1 MVKLQIL
8 SKCLNTGSF
17 DIVTQNN
24 LMEDYFL
31 EYEEEFNFI
40 RRHVSLYG
48 KVPDKETML
57 QNFPDFPIIEVK
69 ETDDFLIST
78 LREEYLYSQMV
89 SVVQETADKMRNDS
103 REALNYLSAQVVA
116 LNSQNIVGGSNI
128 VKKAKERLE
137 LHQQKK
143 EFGTNYIK
151 TGFPELDE
159 VIYGLEPGNELL
171 TVAGRPNQGKTW
183 ILLKMLV
190 EAWKQGKRVSMYSGE
205 MNDMQIGYRFDTLLA
220 NFSNKALV
228 IGENVSG
235 YEDFIDKTQ
244 KNMLPFY
251 VFTPKSFGGRATV
264 SSIQSM
270 ITACKADIVG
280 IDQYSLM
287 DDETYRR
294 GKSKTEQLFS
304 ITEGLMRLSER
315 YDIPIIGLSQLN
327 RDGDICKDNVQD
339 DPDLTNLADSDSIGQ
354 NSSKVLFIRQTGA
367 GLKLSLTKNRTGAV
381 GVNLIYFWDID
392 KGRFVYVPSA
402 TDSVAPQERQKVE
415 ETQRKKYKDRK
426 EVF

>member
-1 MVKLQIL
+1 MVDLQIL
-8 SKCLNTGSF
+8 NKCISSGNF
-17 DIVTQNN
+17 DLVVNNN
-24 LMEDYFL
+24 LTEDYFAAYPD
-31 EYEEEFNFI
+31 EYNFI
-40 RRHVSLYG
+40 KYQVNRFG

-57 QNFPDFPIIEVK
+57 LNFPEFTLLDVK
-69 ETDDFLIST
+69 ETDEYLVATI
-78 LREEYLYSQMV
+78 REEYLYGQMV
-89 SVVQETADKMRNDS
+89 PVITECADLVKNDAN
-103 REALNYLSAQVVA
+103 EALKFLTSKLAI
-116 LNSQNIVGGSNI
+116 LNSQATAGGVDI
-128 VKKAKERLE
+128 VKESQERLE
-137 LHQQKK
+137 LHKHKK
-143 EFGTNYIK
+143 EHGTNYIK
-151 TGFPELDE
+151 TGFPQLDDA
-159 VIYGLEPGNELL
+159 IYGLEPGNELL
-171 TVAGRPNQGKTW
+171 TIAGRPNQGKTW

-190 EAWKQGKRVSMYSGE
+190 EAWKQGKTVAMYSGE
-205 MNDMQIGYRFDTLLA
+205 MNKYQIGYRFDTLLA

-270 ITACKADIVG
+270 ITACKADIIG

-327 RDGDICKDNVQD
+327 RDGDIRKDNVQD

-367 GLKLSLTKNRTGAV
+367 GLKLSLTKNRSGTV

-392 KGRFVYVPSA
+392 NGRFIYVPSA
-402 TDSVAPQERQKVE
+402 TDSSTPQQKQE
-415 ETQRKKYKDRK
+415 AQQTQKKKFKDRK